1 MLTRNFLQMFGQSS
15 GMGELDN
22 TPKPIITTGAE
33 SGSATPVGFGY
44 VSSSAYKGIFIAD
57 YWAKSKFVL
66 GTGTTAAKSTDY
78 KVESEITS
86 GIDCSTLQKRYIQ
99 GTDQDHINISGVV
112 TNSGTSAITF
122 NEVGWY
128 VKFYLQGTEHE
139 AMLAREVLTE
149 PITIEPGQSVA
160 VNVRLM

>member
-1 MLTRNFLQMFGQSS
+1 MLTRNFLQMLGQSS

-44 VSSSAYKGIFIAD
+44 ISSSSYKGIFIAD

-86 GIDCSTLQKRYIQ
+86 GIDCSKLQKDIFREQIRITLIYQ
-99 GTDQDHINISGVV
+99 G
-112 TNSGTSAITF
+112 
-122 NEVGWY
+122 
-128 VKFYLQGTEHE
+128 L
-139 AMLAREVLTE
+139 
-149 PITIEPGQSVA
+149 
-160 VNVRLM
+160 